1 MKQQDFEANE
11 NLDLAENDFID
22 LADQEIAVINRSV
35 TVDAFFVHSFAQ
47 LRERENITK
56 EMI

>member
-1 MKQQDFEANE
+1 
-11 NLDLAENDFID
+11 LAENDFID